1 MVFLFSGV
9 TGLFASDGTVIDTGA
24 TAWMLTSTALVLLM
38 IPGLAMFYGGL
49 VRSKNVLG
57 TIMHS
62 YVAMGIISVLWVIA
76 GYSMCF
82 GGNILGGW
90 FGWNPDYFFLKGID
104 SSIMDAGIPEYVFSM
119 FQGKF
124 AIITPALIAGAFA
137 ERVSFKAYCFFIVLW
152 SILVY
157 NPLCHWV
164 WASDGFLFKLGAKGA
179 IDFAGGTVVHISAG
193 VSGLVAAL
201 YLGARRGYPYQVIR
215 PNNLVITMLGAGL
228 LWVGWFGFNAGSSI
242 SSGLSTA
249 QALVA
254 TQVAAAAGALAW
266 IIIESTHQG
275 KATALGF
282 ASGILAGLVAV
293 TPAAGVVQPYGAM
306 ALGMIASIVCY
317 MAIMMKNKLGYD
329 DSLDAFGI
337 HGTHCQHRKNLL
349 LHRRQA
355 LRYHQA
361 HGCLYPWGGPRPQ
374 RLDIA
379 KPLPGQPRLQRAGGR
394 PARTL
399 PQRGR
404 STVLGRRSGGLHL
417 RAAGCGRCRKSSL
430 SGAQLGLA
438 DCTGGRI
445 PAEGARHPPGAGGDG
460 LSDEGFAGS
469 DRHFAQ

>member
-1 MVFLFSGV
+1 MRFIKKRYLLSVFLFLICI
-9 TGLFASDGTVIDTGA
+9 TAANAADGSKIDSGA

-49 VRSKNVLG
+49 VRTKNVLG

-62 YVAMGIISVLWVIA
+62 FVAMGIISVLWVIL

-82 GGNILGGW
+82 GKNVLGGW
-90 FGWNPDYFFLKGID
+90 FGWNNNYFFLKGID
-104 SSIMDAGIPEYVFSM
+104 ENILDAGIPEYVFTM

-137 ERVSFKAYCFFIVLW
+137 ERVSFKAYCFFIAVW
-152 SILVY
+152 SIFVY

-164 WASDGFLFKLGAKGA
+164 WASDGFLFHIGAKGA

-193 VSGLVAAL
+193 VSGLVAVL

-249 QALVA
+249 QALTA
-254 TQVAAAAGALAW
+254 TQVAAAAGALTW
-266 IIIESTHQG
+266 IIIEGFHQG

-306 ALGMIASIVCY
+306 ILGLIASVICY
-317 MAIMMKNKLGYD
+317 LAIQLKNKLGYD

-337 HGTHCQHRKNLL
+337 HGIGGITGAILL
-349 LHRRQA
+349 SFFIRQSWMKEAAAASATGWTVWNQLGIQVIAVLIAIAYAA
-355 LRYHQA
+355 LMTYIIIV
-361 HGCLYPWGGPRPQ
+361 CI
-374 RLDIA
+374 DKIF
-379 KPLPGQPRLQRAGGR
+379 KF
-394 PARTL
+394 
-399 PQRGR
+399 
-404 STVLGRRSGGLHL
+404 
-417 RAAGCGRCRKSSL
+417 KSSETDEM
-430 SGAQLGLA
+430 AGL
-438 DCTGGRI
+438 
-445 PAEGARHPPGAGGDG
+445 
-460 LSDEGFAGS
+460 
-469 DRHFAQ
+469 DRSYHGERAYGMLNPN